1 MRRWHQRPEI
11 GAAIFLG
18 SSLPVALR
26 APVSTDP
33 KKIAKHQTQSTLH
46 QCRTPQKFTMSVP
59 LTLRLE
65 CSVNAETPPLIGT
78 AGIATSTSWFAATRS
93 TWRRCPQLLRPT
105 CRRRDCAWF
114 PSQIAPAPRRYVSVM
129 TFSWCLSMNFHPFA
143 RRLSGCLRYFFP
155 CPTRRGSCHGTVRLT
170 PPVPSG
176 ASRCAKRCTNGAG
189 VGALRV
195 TRFRPPTRNSREA
208 GPGGV
213 GASIARWSTCRSTSA
228 PIYCQNRSPS

>member
-65 CSVNAETPPLIGT
+65 CSVNAETPPMMLDFLPM
-78 AGIATSTSWFAATRS
+78 ARLLAFLPDRAPCAFMWLRAARAAQSTI
-93 TWRRCPQLLRPT
+93 LRET
-105 CRRRDCAWF
+105 GRLK
-114 PSQIAPAPRRYVSVM
+114 
-129 TFSWCLSMNFHPFA
+129 FSHL
-143 RRLSGCLRYFFP
+143 
-155 CPTRRGSCHGTVRLT
+155 V
-170 PPVPSG
+170 
-176 ASRCAKRCTNGAG
+176 
-189 VGALRV
+189 
-195 TRFRPPTRNSREA
+195 
-208 GPGGV
+208 
-213 GASIARWSTCRSTSA
+213 
-228 PIYCQNRSPS
+228 